1 MDDAALAADIRV
13 RAQRVREQG
22 RRLAER
28 AAVMPDSVMRDM
40 LDGQAKIL
48 AKGADDLEARA
59 LAVTPPAGSA

>member
-13 RAQRVREQG
+13 RAQRIREQG
-22 RRLAER
+22 RRLAAR
-28 AAVMPDSVMRDM
+28 AAVMPDGVMRDM

-59 LAVTPPAGSA
+59 FELTPPVGTA